1 MLSLNSVVFKGMK
14 ITDNVTEFKESTTEK
29 FTKVH
34 KSKNK
39 TRKNNGGK
47 SLV

>member
-29 FTKVH
+29 FIKVH
-34 KSKNK
+34 KSK